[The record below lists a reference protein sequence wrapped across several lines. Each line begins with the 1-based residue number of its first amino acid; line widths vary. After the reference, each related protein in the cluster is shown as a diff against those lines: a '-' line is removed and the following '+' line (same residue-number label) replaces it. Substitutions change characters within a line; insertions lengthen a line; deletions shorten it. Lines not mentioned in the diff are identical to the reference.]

1 MQITTTKAEL
11 ASHLNFVSG
20 AADPRGTV
28 PMLSTVLLK
37 ATAAG
42 KLSMLCS
49 DTAVL
54 ARAMS
59 PCQVA
64 KEGEIAIDARR
75 FGDLIRAFPD
85 GKQSIVLSIE
95 EKGSLL
101 IKSGRS
107 RFRLPTLP
115 AADYPRMTSEKV
127 ERISITMSA
136 KRIAN
141 MIDDV
146 SSAMAISDVR
156 TFLNG
161 TLFSIDKE
169 GLWCV
174 ATDGHR
180 LNVAFEPIEGADRL
194 KEASVIVPRK
204 TVLLAKKMMGQS
216 ETVKLTIG
224 PNDIQFTLEDA
235 TVILGKGIDGK
246 FPNWRGVLPK
256 TTRTTTITASQFNG
270 HISLIKASMDAGV
283 TKDAATKNRI
293 DLTLGGNTALIQC
306 GEDGRCEIEAVSSD
320 NTVTQIPFNI
330 DFLIDAASVAVGS
343 GEKIVIGYENNSA
356 AILMHPD
363 GAEYPLCVVMPMRG

>member
-1 MQITTTKAEL
+1 
-11 ASHLNFVSG
+11 
-20 AADPRGTV
+20 
-28 PMLSTVLLK
+28 
-37 ATAAG
+37 
-42 KLSMLCS
+42 
-49 DTAVL
+49 
-54 ARAMS
+54 
-59 PCQVA
+59 
-64 KEGEIAIDARR
+64 
-75 FGDLIRAFPD
+75 
-85 GKQSIVLSIE
+85 
-95 EKGSLL
+95 
-101 IKSGRS
+101 
-107 RFRLPTLP
+107 
-115 AADYPRMTSEKV
+115 MTSEKV